1 MSIFCE
7 YFSFVVTSMLF
18 SEIALYELLEHSE
31 IPTRNSSSAACKDLD
46 IYLYYTVVVIRLR
59 PKFGL
64 VIRKKQGQKSG
75 RQEKPHCSFVGHLS
89 SLFGS
94 LF

>member
-1 MSIFCE
+1 
-7 YFSFVVTSMLF
+7 MLF
-18 SEIALYELLEHSE
+18 SEIALSELLEHSE
-31 IPTRNSSSAACKDLD
+31 IPTSSSSIASKDLD
-46 IYLYYTVVVIRLR
+46 VYLYYAVVVIGLR

-64 VIRKKQGQKSG
+64 VIRKQGQKSG